1 LKLRSFAFALAAFAI
16 TACSNNPGI
25 SPAPSGPNPSSVL
38 VTVTVGGTPT
48 ANITVTLSTQLNG
61 ALPVSGT
68 ILATGVTDGNGH
80 VTFSA
85 VPAIGTLCLSAVQ
98 SAPGFAAAVGA
109 CHSQPIPATATLKFT
124 AT

>member
-1 LKLRSFAFALAAFAI
+1 LKLRFFAVALCALAF

-25 SPAPSGPNPSSVL
+25 SSTPSGPNPSSVV

-61 ALPVSGT
+61 ALPSGT
-68 ILATGVTDGNGH
+68 TLATGVTDDNGH
-80 VTFSA
+80 VTFGGL
-85 VPAIGTLCLSAVQ
+85 PAIGTLCLSAVQ

-109 CHSQPIPATATLKFT
+109 CHSQPIPATATLNFT
-124 AT
+124 TT